1 MITPNYFFYC
11 SGNLAL
17 ILDREKHF
25 RFFKAAGLLCG
36 TRGPLDV
43 TLLAVDPKQTPQ
55 MAYSRSKM
63 TVPSLGPF
71 GFGIADESQPV
82 GYNGEHLDLKIGG
95 YLLGAGRRC
104 YSTSLM
110 RFISYD
116 MLSPFGKGGINGF
129 AYCSNDPVNYLDP
142 TGCIRGII
150 KRIESF
156 FISPARDTAEPPARD
171 TAGPP
176 AYSPAA
182 PDAIVYG
189 PNQRRPPNYFGY
201 GDPPPDYSPRG
212 NPSVTENVPSYL
224 MVPAR
229 GEAVL
234 EFRDDV
240 VIQVKSLTEYHK
252 ARDDARN
259 ISLSL
264 SAQSRAVSTLKR
276 NVKSTLPMQTD
287 NGIMDAVRT
296 AHQLYDINGSHHV
309 QSQTHSPNV
318 SLIRRS

>member
-17 ILDREKHF
+17 ILDREKHL
-25 RFFKAAGLLCG
+25 RLFKAAGLLCG

-71 GFGIADESQPV
+71 GFGIADETQPV
-82 GYNGEHLDLKIGG
+82 GYNGEHLDLQIGG

-104 YSTSLM
+104 YSTRLM

-116 MLSPFGKGGINGF
+116 MLSPFGKGDINGF
-129 AYCSNDPVNYLDP
+129 AYCSNDPVNYVDP
-142 TGCIRGII
+142 TGRIRGTI
-150 KRIESF
+150 KRIKSI
-156 FISPARDTAEPPARD
+156 FIPPARD

-201 GDPPPDYSPRG
+201 GDPPPDYSPGG
-212 NPSVTENVPSYL
+212 NPSVTDNVPSYL

-234 EFRDDV
+234 EFRDGV
-240 VIQVKSLTEYHK
+240 FIQVKSLTEYYR

-259 ISLSL
+259 TRLSA
-264 SAQSRAVSTLKR
+264 SAQSRAVSTLKI
-276 NVKSTLPMQTD
+276 NIKSTLPMQTD

-296 AHQLYDINGSHHV
+296 AHQLYDRNGSRHV
-309 QSQTHSPNV
+309 QSQTYFLNV
-318 SLIRRS
+318 SSIRRS